1 MSSATDEFRAA
12 RDFLLAHRTDYVT
25 AYAKFRWPRPERFNF
40 AIDWFDAVLAA
51 ERPNHTALRIIEAD
65 GTDESYSF
73 GALSERSDLTAVEL
87 LAMISALPRPR
98 PGARGTNPDLDM
110 ILGGLRP

>member
-25 AYAKFRWPRPERFNF
+25 AYSKFRWPRPERFNF
-40 AIDWFDAVLAA
+40 AFDWFDTVLAA
-51 ERPNHTALRIIEAD
+51 ERPNHTALRIIEPD

-73 GALSERSDLTAVEL
+73 GRCRSDPIKSRDGCGERVCDVGCRSSSY
-87 LAMISALPRPR
+87 SATRLSCGRSP
-98 PGARGTNPDLDM
+98 
-110 ILGGLRP
+110 

>member
-40 AIDWFDAVLAA
+40 AIDWFDAVLA
-51 ERPNHTALRIIEAD
+51 EEHPNHTALRII
-65 GTDESYSF
+65 
-73 GALSERSDLTAVEL
+73 
-87 LAMISALPRPR
+87 
-98 PGARGTNPDLDM
+98 TNLDT
-110 ILGGLRP
+110 IEQWRV